1 MLRRELLAGA
11 VTGMEEALGI
21 IDCQGRVQLGNP
33 AFLRLLPAGSLLTE
47 LLPEDERY
55 RLELSMR
62 WICSGQH
69 HSMQLAIADKD
80 GSERIMLLN
89 SGPCGILDGMQ
100 LYSLMLTDITSLHQ
114 AENEKLY
121 LLEQMLG
128 SRQID
133 RLGTLAGGL
142 SHEFNNILQVIR
154 ANAEGCLLERNL
166 RPGEQSRLRDILSG
180 TQRAEQLLQRLLAF
194 SRHQDPDHS
203 EFRLSQMLRKML
215 SLATLRSQIPVD
227 CGLELLTQ
235 NDVLIGDP
243 AQIEQAV
250 SQLISNAQQSLPEE
264 GGRLRIRILE
274 PREAMLERL
283 PRADARVE
291 QFLLLEIEDNGSG
304 IPAEHLDRVF
314 DPFFTTRGVG
324 EGSGLGLAMVLGVA
338 SGHSG
343 AVWASP
349 AAQGGTVVRMLLKRV
364 PGTQSLQVPVVQEP
378 EFNVLLVD
386 DEEVLL
392 RLGKRLLTKSGIKVI
407 ATSDTVEARRIL
419 NDDAHNIDL
428 LITDQN
434 MPGTSGL
441 ELADLARGL
450 NPAMRITLCTGFM
463 PDLDRERI
471 AELGI
476 DAVLA
481 KPFEIN
487 ELLKLVARWRPDS
500 NAGND
505 PWKFFISA

>member
-1 MLRRELLAGA
+1 
-11 VTGMEEALGI
+11 MEEALGI
-21 IDCQGRVQLGNP
+21 IDDNGCIQHGNP
-33 AFLRLLPAGSLLTE
+33 AFLRMLPAGSRLQE
-47 LLPEDERY
+47 LLPEKDRY
-55 RLELSMR
+55 RIELSMR

-69 HSMQLAIADKD
+69 HSLQLAIPDRD

-89 SGPCGILDGMQ
+89 SGPCGNLDGMQ
-100 LYSLMLTDITSLHQ
+100 LYSVMLTDITQLRN

-128 SRQID
+128 SRQMD

-154 ANAEGCLLERNL
+154 ANAEGCLLARNL
-166 RPGEQSRLRDILSG
+166 RPDEQNRLNDILSG
-180 TQRAEQLLQRLLAF
+180 TQRAGQLLQRLLAF
-194 SRHQDPDHS
+194 SRNQETDHS
-203 EFRLSQMLRKML
+203 EFRLSQMLRRML
-215 SLATLRSQIPVD
+215 SLATLRSQVPGD

-235 NDVLIGDP
+235 NDNVIGDP
-243 AQIEQAV
+243 SQIEQAI
-250 SQLISNAQQSLPEE
+250 SQLISNARQSLPDV

-274 PREAMLERL
+274 PRESMLERL
-283 PRADARVE
+283 PRPDARLE
-291 QFLLLEIEDNGSG
+291 QYLLLEIEDNGSG
-304 IPAEHLDRVF
+304 IPAEYLERVF

-338 SGHSG
+338 SAHSG

-349 AAQGGTVVRMLLKRV
+349 AAQGGTIVRMLLRRI
-364 PGTQSLQVPVVQEP
+364 PASQALQVPEAQEA
-378 EFNVLLVD
+378 EFTVLLVD

-392 RLGKRLLTKSGIKVI
+392 RLGKRLLAKSGIRVL
-407 ATSDTVEARRIL
+407 ATSDPQEARRIL
-419 NDDAHNIDL
+419 NNDAHSIDM

-441 ELADLARGL
+441 ELAEQARGL
-450 NPAMRITLCTGFM
+450 NPAMRITLCTGYM
-463 PDLDRERI
+463 PDLDSERM

-487 ELLKLVARWRPDS
+487 ELLKLVARWKPGS
-500 NAGND
+500 AGGSA
-505 PWKFFISA
+505 PWKFFLSA